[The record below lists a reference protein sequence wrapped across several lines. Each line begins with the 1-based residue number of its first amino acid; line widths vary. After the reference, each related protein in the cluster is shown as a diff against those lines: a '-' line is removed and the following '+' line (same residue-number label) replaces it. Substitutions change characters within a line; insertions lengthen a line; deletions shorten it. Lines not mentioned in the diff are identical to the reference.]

1 VIIVSLLLIGGAVG
15 LLLLGLWQPSSALL
29 SASIG
34 ASLLAVVVMVIG
46 ARRPGDGDNEFAL
59 DRQPRHAADRTR
71 GEQEPAPETMRLL
84 NLLPAGIGPHDR
96 PESAYPIGNAAAPPP
111 SADGDQGRRELPG
124 WPRQERDDLPA
135 YAPNSGMNMS
145 RDPVDVSSSAGEPAA
160 GDQLLASR
168 TESRDIGAIPQQ
180 GREPAGTPP
189 AGQRVSGEDDPA
201 LPADPHDVSL
211 PADPHDVSLPA
222 DPDGAYL
229 AGEPDDAYLA
239 DEPGIQQVSTA
250 DAVRVS
256 RMSTEVLVVDGRP
269 RYHLAGCVH
278 LLGRDSEPLPVAEA
292 VELGFSPCSLCEP
305 DSALL
310 ANARHR

>member
-15 LLLLGLWQPSSALL
+15 LLVLGLWQPSSALL

-46 ARRPGDGDNEFAL
+46 TRRPGDRDGEFAL

-71 GEQEPAPETMRLL
+71 QEREPAPATMRLL
-84 NLLPAGIGPHDR
+84 NLLPAGDDRHRHDVPGWSQQER
-96 PESAYPIGNAAAPPP
+96 EAPPGSVRRGVDASHDWAGGAP
-111 SADGDQGRRELPG
+111 SG
-124 WPRQERDDLPA
+124 
-135 YAPNSGMNMS
+135 
-145 RDPVDVSSSAGEPAA
+145 GEPAV

-168 TESRDIGAIPQQ
+168 TEPRDIGTIPQQ
-180 GREPAGTPP
+180 GRDPAGASPP
-189 AGQRVSGEDDPA
+189 DHGVPGDVDQAGPGDVANVTDDDH
-201 LPADPHDVSL
+201 LAD
-211 PADPHDVSLPA
+211 
-222 DPDGAYL
+222 
-229 AGEPDDAYLA
+229 EPDAGYRDEESDDGYLA
-239 DEPGIQQVSTA
+239 DEPAIQQVSTA

-292 VELGFSPCSLCEP
+292 VELGFSPCVLCEP